1 MGKLTKPM
9 RKRRNYARDYCRDVS
24 LRKSKCPK
32 ESSNTGDGKRV
43 FDKATQRSEEAIDES
58 T

>member
-1 MGKLTKPM
+1 M

-24 LRKSKCPK
+24 LRKSKCRK

-43 FDKATQRSEEAIDES
+43 FDRGTQRSEEAIDES